1 MNKRGASGLLSG
13 ISLFRKRYSN
23 PYDEL
28 ATLEVKDIMT
38 KEVMCAQ
45 KDEPLLNAAH
55 TMIGA
60 HISCMV
66 VSEGEKP
73 VGIITE
79 RDFIKKLDMAAG
91 HHEDLLVQ
99 DIMTK
104 KLVSVEPGTDLL
116 SAQKLMRQNKFRK
129 LVVMHNDEL
138 KGIMTQT
145 DLCKAIANIRTKILN
160 APAVRDVMTKKVLTV
175 EHDEGFL
182 NVKKLMAQRD
192 TGSVIV
198 SDKDRIQGIFTEF
211 DLVSEFFMN
220 PNRLKNAHMQDLVS
234 SPIVC
239 ISPDFDLVFINKL
252 MIERSFRRLPVI
264 EGGKLVGI
272 VTQTDVAREL
282 YNSIEQNK
290 DLKYK
295 RKDKYDVPRFEIIK
309 KENIIFYKIKEMK
322 APAPAENKK

>member
-1 MNKRGASGLLSG
+1 MKSMNKRGVSGLFSR
-13 ISLFRKRYSN
+13 IFLFRKRYAN

-28 ATLEVKDIMT
+28 ALLEVKDVMT

-45 KDEPLLNAAH
+45 RDEPLLDVAH

-66 VSEGEKP
+66 VSEGERP

-79 RDFIKKLDMAAG
+79 RDFIKKLDMT
-91 HHEDLLVQ
+91 HSHQEDLLVQ
-99 DIMTK
+99 DLMTK

-145 DLCKAIANIRTKILN
+145 DLCRAIAKLRTRILN
-160 APAVRDVMTKKVLTV
+160 SPRVRDVMTKRVLTV
-175 EHDEGFL
+175 ECDEGFL

-192 TGSVIV
+192 LGSVV
-198 SDKDRIQGIFTEF
+198 VNEKDSVCGIFTEF

-220 PNRLKNAHMQDLVS
+220 PNRLRNAHMHDLVS
-234 SPIVC
+234 KPIVC
-239 ISPDFDLVFINKL
+239 ISPELDLVFINKL
-252 MIERSFRRLPVI
+252 MIERNFRRLPVI
-264 EGGKLVGI
+264 EGGKLAGI

-282 YNSIEQNK
+282 YKSIEQNK
-290 DLKYK
+290 DVKYK
-295 RKDKYDVPRFEIIK
+295 RKDKYIAPQYDIIK
-309 KENIIFYKIKEMK
+309 KENIIFYKMK
-322 APAPAENKK
+322 TPASDEKKK